1 MGTTYHIKVV
11 SEEIDSDELKV
22 DVEKQLAHLNQVFST
37 YIPHSEISQLNRE
50 HGNLMVSEELM
61 KVLSLS
67 DEIHRRSKGAF
78 DPTVGPLVELWGF
91 GPSGPRDGVPSDF
104 DIRKALALSGFE
116 NVFLRDNSIEKPE
129 GMVIDLSAIAKGYAV
144 DVISELLDGMGEHQ
158 YMVEIGGE
166 VRAKGYN
173 DRRNLWQIGIEAPDE
188 NSRRLLR
195 VVPIKNM
202 AMATSG
208 DYRNFFNFRGQAY
221 SHTLNPNT
229 GWPVSHNMASVTVLH
244 ATAVYAD
251 GLATAFSVM
260 GPTAT
265 MEFAEANKLLVLAI
279 IREEERLTE
288 ITSSELDRYLAGVA
302 EERKHNL

>member
-244 ATAVYAD
+244 PTAGYAD